1 VTDLAKG
8 MIRWWDKQVMDYEGD
23 TKGKWD
29 YGGLDQYKFS
39 DRAWNDPE
47 RVAHREAVVRASK
60 WIDDPYE
67 DKPFHQEF
75 TATMQLAGFYRG
87 RSAAGFTFKDET
99 GREHTMRIK
108 CVTDLLLKAT
118 IVKGKVRAVWAY
130 AKQGANFS
138 LKYIRDAE

>member
-1 VTDLAKG
+1 
-8 MIRWWDKQVMDYEGD
+8 
-23 TKGKWD
+23 
-29 YGGLDQYKFS
+29 
-39 DRAWNDPE
+39 
-47 RVAHREAVVRASK
+47 
-60 WIDDPYE
+60 
-67 DKPFHQEF
+67 
-75 TATMQLAGFYRG
+75 MQLAGFYRG

>member
-1 VTDLAKG
+1 MPDLQKG
-8 MIRWWDKQVMDYEGD
+8 YIRWWDSHVMDYDGD
-23 TKGKWD
+23 KKGKWD
-29 YGGLDQYKFS
+29 YGGLDPYKFS
-39 DRAWNDPE
+39 DLEWNSPE
-47 RVAHREAVVRASK
+47 RIAHREAVQRAAK

-67 DKPFHQEF
+67 DKPFHEEF

-108 CVTDLLLKAT
+108 CIVDLLTNAT
-118 IVKGKVRAVWAY
+118 LVKGKVRAVWAY